1 MVTGDH
7 SQPLLIRADAGTQIG
22 IGHVMRCLALA
33 QAWQDTGGRVVFLM
47 ATESPPLEARLRSE
61 GMEVV
66 HLPVQPGST
75 DDAIQTANHA
85 RQVGANWVVVDGYHF
100 GAGYQRV
107 IKDHGLHLLFID
119 DIGHA
124 EHYYADLVLNQ
135 NIHAHEGLY
144 KSKEPYTR
152 LLLGTRYV
160 LLRREFLKWRGWRRE
175 IPEVARKVLVTM
187 GGSDPDNVTLKVIQ
201 ALQQVDLDGLEAIV
215 VVGGSNPHYEELQSA
230 VQDARF
236 PIRLESNVTQMPE
249 LMTWADVA
257 ISAGG
262 STCWELAFM
271 GMPTVALIL
280 ARNQC
285 PIAERLDT
293 VGVAVN
299 LGWYEDVSP
308 PEMAQV
314 FMELMR
320 TLTTR
325 AQMAQRGQELVD
337 GEGAAR
343 VLMYLNGER
352 LRLRQV
358 REDDCRLLWEWAN
371 DKEVRAS
378 AFSSD
383 PIPWEEHVRWFM
395 RKLHEPTCF
404 LFIAVD
410 YEDTP
415 LGQVQFDVDKDGEAE
430 ISVSID
436 RDKRGLGY
444 GALLISKA
452 VKEVIRVTHIRV
464 VHAFIKSN
472 NEASMRAF
480 ERAGFKRLGVESV
493 RGNVA
498 VHYIRTR
505 SDE

>member
-1 MVTGDH
+1 
-7 SQPLLIRADAGTQIG
+7 
-22 IGHVMRCLALA
+22 
-33 QAWQDTGGRVVFLM
+33 
-47 ATESPPLEARLRSE
+47 
-61 GMEVV
+61 
-66 HLPVQPGST
+66 
-75 DDAIQTANHA
+75 
-85 RQVGANWVVVDGYHF
+85 
-100 GAGYQRV
+100 
-107 IKDHGLHLLFID
+107 
-119 DIGHA
+119 
-124 EHYYADLVLNQ
+124 
-135 NIHAHEGLY
+135 
-144 KSKEPYTR
+144 
-152 LLLGTRYV
+152 
-160 LLRREFLKWRGWRRE
+160 
-175 IPEVARKVLVTM
+175 
-187 GGSDPDNVTLKVIQ
+187 
-201 ALQQVDLDGLEAIV
+201 
-215 VVGGSNPHYEELQSA
+215 
-230 VQDARF
+230 
-236 PIRLESNVTQMPE
+236 MPE

-271 GMPTVALIL
+271 GVPTVALIL